1 MYLSSRVK
9 MKFFLKAV
17 FLLLMKFLRLDCCG
31 WSLGLILQCLFS
43 QSKKDIEA
51 TEHVL
56 RRAVEL

>member
-1 MYLSSRVK
+1 
-9 MKFFLKAV
+9 
-17 FLLLMKFLRLDCCG
+17 MKFLRLDCCG

-51 TEHVL
+51 TEDVL